1 VFPLAFL
8 ALLVPLV
15 RTRVELLVAVA
26 SGTIA
31 YAAARGGLPGGLPIL
46 LTGVVGSLLGAALTS
61 GRPGEDVDVED
72 AVREVA

>member
-1 VFPLAFL
+1 M
-8 ALLVPLV
+8 PLV
-15 RTRVELLVAVA
+15 RTRVELLVAFS
-26 SGTIA
+26 SGAIA
-31 YAAARGGLPGGLPIL
+31 YVAARGGLPGGLPIL

>member
-1 VFPLAFL
+1 MKRCAAGMF
-8 ALLVPLV
+8 
-15 RTRVELLVAVA
+15 VA
-26 SGTIA
+26 
-31 YAAARGGLPGGLPIL
+31 L